1 MQTAIE
7 SEEAHP
13 GAPLFLFNKAW
24 DTKCQYAILL
34 RLFGM
39 SRFIHLSIAAK
50 NVNNTA
56 TFSDRNERLTASLSN

>member
-1 MQTAIE
+1 
-7 SEEAHP
+7 
-13 GAPLFLFNKAW
+13 
-24 DTKCQYAILL
+24 
-34 RLFGM
+34 M